1 MRRFFSQMNPTV
13 RGLLIVALIA
23 VLVIALNL
31 YVTLAALYAIAGI
44 AFFLAIA
51 FFVYLL
57 WRDRRQEIATWPT
70 QAKIAFYLGAFTIVF
85 ALGAYFVTH
94 PSGLERARLRARPRV
109 LGLRHVARLARPA
122 HVRLLALG
130 VMLAVRIE
138 HVGRRRRGRPTAAG
152 SRPAKRGW

>member
-1 MRRFFSQMNPTV
+1 MRRFFSEMNPTL
-13 RGLLIVALIA
+13 RGLLVVALIA
-23 VLVIALNL
+23 FLVIALNL

-57 WRDRRQEIATWPT
+57 WRDRRQEIATWPA

-94 PSGLERARLRARPRV
+94 PSGLNALAFLLV
-109 LGLRHVARLARPA
+109 LGFSGFGMWRVWRDQHTY
-122 HVRLLALG
+122 G
-130 VMLAVRIE
+130 Y
-138 HVGRRRRGRPTAAG
+138 
-152 SRPAKRGW
+152 